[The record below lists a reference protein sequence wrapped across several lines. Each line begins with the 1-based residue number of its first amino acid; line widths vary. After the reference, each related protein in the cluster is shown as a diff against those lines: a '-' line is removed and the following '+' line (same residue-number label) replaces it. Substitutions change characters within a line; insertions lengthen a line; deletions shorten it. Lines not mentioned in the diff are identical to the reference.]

1 MRAAHALLFSAHR
14 PVGEDN
20 YIVTPRRQKRE
31 KRRMQR
37 ITLSRT
43 LEFTTKTQ
51 SEIYD
56 FFAKWH
62 EYVQQLSKSRKLKN
76 WVTL

>member
-31 KRRMQR
+31 KRRVQR

-43 LEFTTKTQ
+43 LEFISTTKYMILLQHDTNA
-51 SEIYD
+51 Y
-56 FFAKWH
+56 
-62 EYVQQLSKSRKLKN
+62 KN
-76 WVTL
+76 YPKVENWKI